1 MFVSEKTHPGH
12 IDFFDFEHLFL
23 SDVSISQGTCRC
35 KLSTPLY
42 IDHFVGP
49 LGGQIIAKA
58 PIKFSNTIFATCKS
72 FFHLCT
78 Q

>member
-1 MFVSEKTHPGH
+1 MFVSEKTHPGY
-12 IDFFDFEHLFL
+12 IDLFDVEHLFL

-42 IDHFVGP
+42 INHFVGP
-49 LGGQIIAKA
+49 LGGQIIVKA
-58 PIKFSNTIFATCKS
+58 PIEFSNTIFATCKS